1 MNKTVIYIL
10 VAVVAI
16 IAVVVGSGKFTGKSS
31 LTVNE
36 AGSNQCSKYSNKDG
50 YTGCQSVVKGKEK
63 LCKFKVDNKVNE
75 STQQMEFTYT
85 CSPK

>member
-1 MNKTVIYIL
+1 MKKYLI
-10 VAVVAI
+10 I
-16 IAVVVGSGKFTGKSS
+16 IAVIVAGLGIIFGLKNSS
-31 LTVNE
+31 SP
-36 AGSNQCSKYSNKDG
+36 AQSSNNTNTCAKYSNKDG

-63 LCKFKVDNKVNE
+63 LCKFKIDNKINE